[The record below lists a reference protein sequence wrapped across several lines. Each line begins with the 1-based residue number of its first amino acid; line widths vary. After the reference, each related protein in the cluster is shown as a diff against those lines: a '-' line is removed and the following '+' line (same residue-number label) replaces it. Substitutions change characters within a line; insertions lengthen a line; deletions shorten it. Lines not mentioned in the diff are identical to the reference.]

1 MEDYINKNIINNLY
15 LIFENIKINKNE
27 KKVLYPFLQSKL
39 KNIYKKI
46 IKKKSIFKNN
56 IKFDDHFLFL
66 FANIINNLTIT
77 SNKQIGGLILNI
89 NERKLINYIILNK
102 TNSNSKIIILLK
114 KYITYIEKYID
125 KYIDKYNKK
134 YIDKYSKK
142 NIFIKDKSKNIDDQ
156 LVIYINTSLKIY
168 EFANNA
174 NNKNKFL
181 EMEYKYLNNL
191 IINYFETYKIDKNIK
206 LEKLINNFTNISIQ
220 TDYNLNIYC
229 KLLFTFFYSKILD
242 VNKFVKKIIFLIII
256 IYGIILLEYYF
267 SKINNENSTFLFY
280 FIIFYLIL
288 LEKNI
293 K

>member
-27 KKVLYPFLQSKL
+27 KKILYPFLQSKL

-46 IKKKSIFKNN
+46 DKKKSIFKKNN

-77 SNKQIGGLILNI
+77 SNEQIGGLILNI

-114 KYITYIEKYID
+114 KYITYID
-125 KYIDKYNKK
+125 KYNEKYNKK
-134 YIDKYSKK
+134 D
-142 NIFIKDKSKNIDDQ
+142 IFIKDKSKNIDDQ
-156 LVIYINTSLKIY
+156 LIIYINTSLKIY
-168 EFANNA
+168 EFVNNA

-181 EMEYKYLNNL
+181 EMQYKYLNNL

-206 LEKLINNFTNISIQ
+206 LEKLINNFVNISIQ

-242 VNKFVKKIIFLIII
+242 VNKFTKKMIFLIII
-256 IYGIILLEYYF
+256 IYGIILLEYYYT
-267 SKINNENSTFLFY
+267 KINNENSKFLFY
-280 FIIFYLIL
+280 FLIFYLIL
-288 LEKNI
+288 LEKNLN